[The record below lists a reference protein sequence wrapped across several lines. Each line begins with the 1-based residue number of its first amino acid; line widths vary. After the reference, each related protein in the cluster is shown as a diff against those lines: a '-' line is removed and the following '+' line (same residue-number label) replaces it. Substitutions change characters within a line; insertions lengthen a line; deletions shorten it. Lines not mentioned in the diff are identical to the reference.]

1 MRNPRIYQA
10 TELELDKEIA
20 LDDQGANHIGN
31 VLRMQPGQPLIVF
44 NGQGGEF
51 QCEIIAANK
60 KNVSIRALG
69 FSSDN
74 RQSTL
79 HTHLGQVISRG
90 DRMDYAL
97 QKAVELGVSEIT
109 PLFSM
114 RCEVKLTGA
123 RLDKKRQ
130 QWEHLVISACEQS
143 GLNIIPKLN
152 HPVPANEWFSQTE
165 GSFKWLLHPGE
176 TPLHNLLSDEKPASI
191 CLAIGPEGG
200 FEPQEI
206 EHANQSGFQAVAIG
220 PRVLRTETAPV
231 AALSLLQYQW
241 GDY

>member
-10 TELELDKEIA
+10 IELSLGKEIA

-31 VLRMQPGQPLIVF
+31 VLRMQAGQPLIVF

-51 QCEIIAANK
+51 QCEIVSANK
-60 KNVSIRALG
+60 KNVEVRVLS
-69 FSSDN
+69 FNHED
-74 RQSTL
+74 RQSAL

-97 QKAVELGVSEIT
+97 QKSVELGVSEIT

-123 RLDKKRQ
+123 RLDKKQQ
-130 QWEHLVISACEQS
+130 QWERLVISACEQS
-143 GLNIIPKLN
+143 GLNVIPQLN
-152 HPVPANEWFSQTE
+152 RPLPANEWFSQAKE
-165 GSFKWLLHPGE
+165 SLKWLLHPGE
-176 TPLHNLLSDEKPASI
+176 TPLHNLLSNEKPASI

-200 FEPQEI
+200 FETQEI
-206 EHANQSGFQAVAIG
+206 EHANQSGFKAVALG
-220 PRVLRTETAPV
+220 PRVLRTETAPA